1 MRNTLFILARLTD
14 ADLDHLLRE
23 GRRETVEKGRRL
35 VTTGVP
41 VQWFDIVVSGCFEA
55 RTGERESVLLR
66 RMYRGEIVGEVSF
79 LDHRAPSASVVAI
92 EPSVVL
98 RIPKAR
104 LEARLEADTGFAA
117 RFYRSLGTLLA
128 YRLRDLTEKHAGGGS
143 SGEEDALDLDVLDDA
158 DLAARRF
165 DRLIAR
171 LGG

>member
-1 MRNTLFILARLTD
+1 VRNTLFILARLTD
-14 ADLDHLLRE
+14 ADLDHVLRE
-23 GRRETVEKGRRL
+23 GRRQSFAKGQRL
-35 VTTGVP
+35 VTMGVP
-41 VQWFDIVVSGCFEA
+41 VEWFDIVVSGAFEA
-55 RTGERESVLLR
+55 RTGARESVFLR
-66 RMYRGEIVGEVSF
+66 KMYRGEIVGEVSF
-79 LDHRAPSASVVAI
+79 LDHRASSASVIAI

-104 LEARLEADTGFAA
+104 LEAILDADTGFAA
-117 RFYRSLGTLLA
+117 RFYRSIGTLLA

-143 SGEEDALDLDVLDDA
+143 TGEEDALDLDVLDQA